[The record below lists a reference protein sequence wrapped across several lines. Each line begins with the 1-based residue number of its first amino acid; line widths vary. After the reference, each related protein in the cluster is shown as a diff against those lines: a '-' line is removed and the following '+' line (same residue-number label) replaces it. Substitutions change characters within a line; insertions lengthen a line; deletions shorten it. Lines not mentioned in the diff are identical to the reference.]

1 MRLINGA
8 ACGNMHHAPV
18 TADHG
23 AVRAGYEPLAPRQTT
38 QEGRNLGLI
47 MTNRPAVALPSYAA
61 GRTRSSRVFQSVPIA
76 GLITASVHK
85 ITTDKITTDRCAKL
99 QQTSALET
107 SALAALR
114 LAVGTL
120 DPAADDLS
128 TPREPAAATYYFV
141 LCAQK

>member
-47 MTNRPAVALPSYAA
+47 MTNRPALPSYRPLAERTSELYAELYALPSYMPLAERA
-61 GRTRSSRVFQSVPIA
+61 PPVYSSQCRSQV
-76 GLITASVHK
+76 
-85 ITTDKITTDRCAKL
+85 
-99 QQTSALET
+99 
-107 SALAALR
+107 
-114 LAVGTL
+114 
-120 DPAADDLS
+120 
-128 TPREPAAATYYFV
+128 
-141 LCAQK
+141 